1 MKWLTLPEIK
11 EQLRIEADF
20 TLEDQKLTMYGDSAE
35 EVLMEVTRRTYDDFI
50 DNYGKIPTPIREVS
64 LMLVTVSYETGSA
77 VSLQQFYSNQT
88 FDMKVKPYMRLADG
102 PMEQQPIERITI
114 GSDAKI
120 EFTAELPDG
129 MKLGDVEFGLKVIN
143 VSEKDV
149 SEDYTKA
156 DCISKGDGES
166 YVVLVDT
173 EQLGVGRVMLQL
185 TAHIPDTDYPTGTR
199 KEVIKINPHIAI
211 TG

>member
-50 DNYGKIPTPIREVS
+50 ENYGKIPTPIREVS

-77 VSLQQFYSNQT
+77 VSLQQLYSNPT

-129 MKLGDVEFGLKVIN
+129 LKLGDVDFGLKVIN

-173 EQLGVGRVMLQL
+173 VQLGVGRVMLQL
-185 TAHIPDTDYPTGTR
+185 TVHIPDTDYPTGTR

>member
-50 DNYGKIPTPIREVS
+50 ENYGKIPTPIREVS

-77 VSLQQFYSNQT
+77 VSLQQFYANPT

-120 EFTAELPDG
+120 EFAAELPDG
-129 MKLGDVEFGLKVIN
+129 LKLGDVDFGLKVIN

-185 TAHIPDTDYPTGTR
+185 TVHIPDTDYPSGYR
-199 KEVIKINPHIAI
+199 MEVIKINPHIAI